1 MDPAIARTPSS
12 APVAFQDGLGQRRL
26 SVSVTN
32 EPLELLAL
40 REELTAVSSFE
51 FALRDRVSRL
61 SSFQSEHY
69 ARVRG
74 VERIGKTGTT
84 TLAVVSDHVQG
95 VRLSEILTFAES
107 RLLPVETNAALCL
120 IRQLIHALALLHQ
133 KMPDVCHGAVG
144 PERIVVTPQARLVLV
159 EHVLGAALDQLHY
172 THEQY
177 WKTLRIPLPRTGSGP
192 QFDRRSD
199 ITQAGFTALALII
212 GRPIAEDDYPARIG
226 EMANGT
232 WTLSATGGIEPLP
245 AALRDW
251 LMRAMQLD
259 PRNPF
264 PSALE
269 AWAELDRVLHYS
281 DPIAEVAALKGFLTR
296 FHARLTEDSGKPS
309 TPSAVPQAVTR
320 QTPLPAVPAASVSA
334 PASAAGA
341 APKLGPQ
348 AVAPPRSV
356 EAFAPPRPVD
366 AVVPPRPVATV
377 AQAPSVP
384 PPTPDPVP
392 SMHPQA
398 ATRPEA
404 PSAPAVTP
412 PAKQSQ
418 TREDRR
424 SEEDESVMDK
434 SKSFLRGRWVA
445 AALVLVALTSG
456 GTLAVG
462 RIMSPAAS
470 PETLGTLSVQT
481 NPEGATVVID
491 GQQRGM
497 TPLNLQLKPGRH
509 VVELVTDGDVRTIPI
524 TITAGGQVSQFIEIP
539 RAASA
544 LGELQIRT
552 EPPGAQVTVDGRVL
566 GKSPLTAEGLT
577 PGQHTVVVENELGPV
592 TQRVTIEAGTTASL
606 VVPMTAPRNAPVSG
620 WISVSAPVDVQLYE
634 NQRLLGSSQTDRIM
648 VPVGRHEIEVV
659 NETLGYR
666 ASKIVNVSPG
676 QTANLRLDLPKAPMA
691 LNAIPWAEAW
701 VDGERVGETPIGSVQ
716 VSIGPHEVVFR
727 HPELGERRVITT
739 VTLAGPAKVS
749 VDMRKK

>member
-1 MDPAIARTPSS
+1 MDPAIARTSS
-12 APVAFQDGLGQRRL
+12 STPVAFQDGLGQRRL
-26 SVSVTN
+26 SVSATN
-32 EPLELLAL
+32 ESLELLAL

-69 ARVRG
+69 GRVRG

-84 TLAVVSDHVQG
+84 LAIVSEHVQG
-95 VRLSEILTFAES
+95 VRLSEILSFAES
-107 RLLPVETNAALCL
+107 RLLPIETNAALCL

-133 KMPDVCHGAVG
+133 KMPDVSHGAVG

-199 ITQAGFTALALII
+199 ITQAGITALALII
-212 GRPIAEDDYPARIG
+212 GRPVTEDDFPTRIAE
-226 EMANGT
+226 MAGGT
-232 WTLSATGGIEPLP
+232 WALSATGAIEPLP

-251 LMRAMQLD
+251 LMRAIQLD

-281 DPIAEVAALKGFLTR
+281 DPIGEGAALKSFLTR
-296 FHARLTEDSGKPS
+296 YQARVAADGDRIASPAA
-309 TPSAVPQAVTR
+309 TPAASAVP
-320 QTPLPAVPAASVSA
+320 TPAPAAVPAAPRPTAVASA
-334 PASAAGA
+334 PAVVPTPA
-341 APKLGPQ
+341 APAPVAPKPGPQAVVLLRPAGSVAHVPSIPLSGPQ
-348 AVAPPRSV
+348 AVA
-356 EAFAPPRPVD
+356 
-366 AVVPPRPVATV
+366 
-377 AQAPSVP
+377 
-384 PPTPDPVP
+384 

-398 ATRPEA
+398 STRPESPVA
-404 PSAPAVTP
+404 AAVTP
-412 PAKQSQ
+412 PAKDDQA
-418 TREDRR
+418 REDSR
-424 SEEDESVMDK
+424 SEEAESVMEK
-434 SKSFLRGRWVA
+434 STSFIRGRWIA
-445 AALVLVALTSG
+445 AAIVLVALTSG

-462 RIMSPAAS
+462 RIMSPAVATES
-470 PETLGTLSVQT
+470 LGTLSVQT
-481 NPEGATVVID
+481 NPAGAAVVID

-509 VVELVTDGDVRTIPI
+509 VVELVTDGDVRSIPVM
-524 TITAGGQVSQFIEIP
+524 ITAGGQVSQFIEIP

-552 EPPGAQVTVDGRVL
+552 EPAGATVTVDGRVL

-577 PGQHTVVVENELGPV
+577 PGPHNVTVENDLGPV
-592 TQRVTIEAGTTASL
+592 TQRVTIEAGATASL
-606 VVPMTAPRNAPVSG
+606 VVPMTTPKNAPVSG
-620 WISVSAPVDVQLYE
+620 WIAVNVPVEVQLFE

-648 VPVGRHEIEVV
+648 VSVGRHALEVV
-659 NETLGYR
+659 NEAIGYR
-666 ASKIVNVSPG
+666 AMKTVNVAPG
-676 QTANLRLDLPKAPMA
+676 QTANIKLDLPKAPMA
-691 LNAIPWAEAW
+691 LNAVPWAEVW
-701 VDGERVGETPIGSVQ
+701 VDGDRVGETPIGSVQ

-727 HPELGERRVITT
+727 HPELGERRVVTT

>member
-26 SVSVTN
+26 SISVTN

-69 ARVRG
+69 GRVRG
-74 VERIGKTGTT
+74 VERIGKTGTM
-84 TLAVVSDHVQG
+84 LAVVSEHVEG

-107 RLLPVETNAALCL
+107 RMLPIETNAALCL

-159 EHVLGAALDQLHY
+159 EHVLGAAIDQLHY

-177 WKTLRIPLPRTGSGP
+177 WKVLRIPLPRTGSGP

-199 ITQAGFTALALII
+199 ITQAGVTALALIL
-212 GRPIAEDDYPARIG
+212 GRPIAEDDYPTRIG

-232 WTLSATGGIEPLP
+232 WALSATGGIEPLP

-251 LMRAMQLD
+251 LMRAIQLD

-281 DPIAEVAALKGFLTR
+281 DPIAEVAALKGFLAR
-296 FHARLTEDSGKPS
+296 FRARLAADSGKPS
-309 TPSAVPQAVTR
+309 SPATAPAPAALGPTAVST
-320 QTPLPAVPAASVSA
+320 VPAAPVLA
-334 PASAAGA
+334 PAPAAAA

-348 AVAPPRSV
+348 AV
-356 EAFAPPRPVD
+356 
-366 AVVPPRPVATV
+366 VVPPRPVAAV
-377 AQAPSVP
+377 AQAPGVP
-384 PPTPDPVP
+384 SPTPDPVP

-398 ATRPEA
+398 ATRPDS
-404 PSAPAVTP
+404 PIAPAVTA
-412 PAKQSQ
+412 PAKDNQAG
-418 TREDRR
+418 EGRR
-424 SEEDESVMDK
+424 SEEAESVMEK
-434 SKSFLRGRWVA
+434 NTSFLRGRWVA
-445 AALVLVALTSG
+445 AAVVLVALTSG

-462 RIMSPAAS
+462 RLMSPAVA
-470 PETLGTLSVQT
+470 PESLGTLSVQT
-481 NPEGATVVID
+481 NPAGATIVVD
-491 GQQRGM
+491 GQQRGIS
-497 TPLNLQLKPGRH
+497 PLSVQLKPGRH
-509 VVELVTDGDVRTIPI
+509 VVELVTDGDVRTIPV

-552 EPPGAQVTVDGRVL
+552 EPAGAQVTVDGRVL
-566 GKSPLTAEGLT
+566 GRSPLTAEGLT

-648 VPVGRHEIEVV
+648 VSVGRHEIEAV
-659 NETLGYR
+659 NEALGYR
-666 ASKIVNVSPG
+666 ASKTVNVAPG
-676 QTANLRLDLPKAPMA
+676 QTANIRLDLPKAPMA

>member
-12 APVAFQDGLGQRRL
+12 TPVAFQDGLGQRRV
-26 SVSVTN
+26 SVSVSN
-32 EPLELLAL
+32 EPLDLLAL
-40 REELTAVSSFE
+40 RQELTAVSSFE

-69 ARVRG
+69 GRVKG
-74 VERIGKTGTT
+74 VERVGKGS
-84 TLAVVSDHVQG
+84 TLAIVSEHVQG
-95 VRLSEILTFAES
+95 VRLSEILSFAES
-107 RLLPVETNAALCL
+107 RLLPIETDAALCL

-199 ITQAGFTALALII
+199 ITQAGVTALALII
-212 GRPIAEDDYPARIG
+212 GRPIAEEDYPARIA
-226 EMANGT
+226 EMAAGT
-232 WTLSATGGIEPLP
+232 WALSATGAIEPLP
-245 AALRDW
+245 SALRDW
-251 LMRAMQLD
+251 LMRAIQLD

-281 DPIAEVAALKGFLTR
+281 DPIGEVAALKSFLTR
-296 FHARLTEDSGKPS
+296 YHARVAADGGKTASPA
-309 TPSAVPQAVTR
+309 PAPVATR
-320 QTPLPAVPAASVSA
+320 PAPAPTATTA
-334 PASAAGA
+334 PASTPATPAAA
-341 APKLGPQ
+341 AHRPGPQ
-348 AVAPPRSV
+348 AVVA
-356 EAFAPPRPVD
+356 PRP
-366 AVVPPRPVATV
+366 ASGAH
-377 AQAPSVP
+377 APSIPLSGPQSVA
-384 PPTPDPVP
+384 
-392 SMHPQA
+392 SKHPQA
-398 ATRPEA
+398 PIASAATPKAKDDQAPED
-404 PSAPAVTP
+404 SR
-412 PAKQSQ
+412 SQ
-418 TREDRR
+418 EA
-424 SEEDESVMDK
+424 ESVMEK
-434 SKSFLRGRWVA
+434 STSFIRGRWIA
-445 AALVLVALTSG
+445 AAIVLVALTSG
-456 GTLAVG
+456 ATLAVG
-462 RIMSPAAS
+462 RIMSPAAA
-470 PETLGTLSVQT
+470 PESLGTLSVQT
-481 NPEGATVVID
+481 NPAGATVVID

-497 TPLNLQLKPGRH
+497 TPINLQLKPGRH
-509 VVELVTDGDVRTIPI
+509 VVELVTDGDVRSIPV

-552 EPPGAQVTVDGRVL
+552 EPAGATVTVDGRVL

-577 PGQHTVVVENELGPV
+577 PGPHSVTVENDLGPV

-606 VVPMTAPRNAPVSG
+606 VVPMTTPKNAPVSG
-620 WISVSAPVDVQLYE
+620 WIAVNAPVDVQLFE

-648 VPVGRHEIEVV
+648 VPVGRHDIEVV
-659 NETLGYR
+659 NEALGYR
-666 ASKIVNVSPG
+666 ASKTVNVNPG
-676 QTANLRLDLPKAPMA
+676 QTANIKIDLPKAPMA
-691 LNAIPWAEAW
+691 LNAVPWAEAF

-727 HPELGERRVITT
+727 HPELGERRVVTT
-739 VTLAGPAKVS
+739 VTLAAPAKVS

>member
-1 MDPAIARTPSS
+1 MDPAIVRTSS
-12 APVAFQDGLGQRRL
+12 STPVAFQDGLGQRRL
-26 SVSVTN
+26 SVSVSN

-74 VERIGKTGTT
+74 VERIGKTGA
-84 TLAVVSDHVQG
+84 TLAIVSEHTAG
-95 VRLSEILTFAES
+95 VRLSEVLAFAES
-107 RLLPVETNAALCL
+107 RLLPIETDAALCL

-159 EHVLGAALDQLHY
+159 EHVLGAALDQLKY

-177 WKTLRIPLPRTGSGP
+177 WKSLRVPLPRTGSGP

-199 ITQAGFTALALII
+199 ITQAGVTALALII
-212 GRPIAEDDYPARIG
+212 GRPIADDDYPARIG
-226 EMANGT
+226 EMAGGT
-232 WTLSATGGIEPLP
+232 WAVSATGSIEPLP

-251 LMRAMQLD
+251 LLRAIQLD

-281 DPIAEVAALKGFLTR
+281 DPIAEVAALKSFLTR
-296 FHARLTEDSGKPS
+296 YHARIAADGPKTE
-309 TPSAVPQAVTR
+309 R
-320 QTPLPAVPAASVSA
+320 PAAPAASRPAPVPSA
-334 PASAAGA
+334 TLTSVTSGSAQK
-341 APKLGPQ
+341 PGPQ
-348 AVAPPRSV
+348 AVVHSKPA
-356 EAFAPPRPVD
+356 A
-366 AVVPPRPVATV
+366 AT
-377 AQAPSVP
+377 QASGHSSSGSHPIA
-384 PPTPDPVP
+384 
-392 SMHPQA
+392 SMHPQPS
-398 ATRPEA
+398 TRPDS
-404 PSAPAVTP
+404 PVAPAVNP
-412 PAKQSQ
+412 LAKDDQAP
-418 TREDRR
+418 EDSR
-424 SEEDESVMDK
+424 SEEAESVMEK
-434 SKSFLRGRWVA
+434 STSFLRGRWIA
-445 AALVLVALTSG
+445 AALVLIALTSG

-462 RIMSPAAS
+462 RIMSPAAA
-470 PETLGTLSVQT
+470 PESLGTLDVQS
-481 NPEGATVVID
+481 NPAGATVVVD

-497 TPLNLQLKPGRH
+497 TPISLQLKPGRH
-509 VVELVTDGDVRTIPI
+509 VVELVTDGDVRTIPVM
-524 TITAGGQVSQFIEIP
+524 ITAGGQVSQFIEIP

-566 GKSPLTAEGLT
+566 GRSPLTAEGLT

-606 VVPMTAPRNAPVSG
+606 VVPMTTPKNAALSG
-620 WISVSAPVDVQLYE
+620 WIAVSAPVDVQLFE

-648 VPVGRHEIEVV
+648 VAVGRHDLEIV
-659 NETLGYR
+659 NEALGYR
-666 ASKIVNVSPG
+666 ANKTVNVNPG
-676 QTANLRLDLPKAPMA
+676 QTANIRIDLPKAPMA

-727 HPELGERRVITT
+727 HPELGERRVVTT

>member
-1 MDPAIARTPSS
+1 MDPAIAHTSS
-12 APVAFQDGLGQRRL
+12 STPVAFQDGLGQRRL
-26 SVSVTN
+26 SVSATN
-32 EPLELLAL
+32 ESIELLAL

-69 ARVRG
+69 GRVRG
-74 VERIGKTGTT
+74 VERIGKIGTT
-84 TLAVVSDHVQG
+84 FAIVSDHVPG
-95 VRLSEILTFAES
+95 VRLSEILAFAES
-107 RLLPVETNAALCL
+107 RLLPIETNAALCL

-159 EHVLGAALDQLHY
+159 EQVLGAALDQLHY

-199 ITQAGFTALALII
+199 ITQAGVTALALII
-212 GRPIAEDDYPARIG
+212 GRPIAEDDYPTRIA
-226 EMANGT
+226 EMVGGT
-232 WTLSATGGIEPLP
+232 WALSAAGAIEPLP

-251 LMRAMQLD
+251 LMRAIQLD

-281 DPIAEVAALKGFLTR
+281 DPIGEVAALKSFLTR
-296 FHARLTEDSGKPS
+296 YHARVAADSTKASGPG
-309 TPSAVPQAVTR
+309 P
-320 QTPLPAVPAASVSA
+320 VPAAAPAPPARPTPVPSATAAPAPAASA
-334 PASAAGA
+334 PA
-341 APKLGPQ
+341 APRPGLQ
-348 AVAPPRSV
+348 AVAPPRP
-356 EAFAPPRPVD
+356 A
-366 AVVPPRPVATV
+366 ATV
-377 AQAPSVP
+377 AHVPSIPLSGPQAVA
-384 PPTPDPVP
+384 

-398 ATRPEA
+398 STRPE
-404 PSAPAVTP
+404 PPVAPAVTP
-412 PAKQSQ
+412 LTKDQA
-418 TREDRR
+418 REDRR
-424 SEEDESVMDK
+424 SEEAESVMEK
-434 SKSFLRGRWVA
+434 STSFIRGRWIVA
-445 AALVLVALTSG
+445 AIVLVALTSG

-462 RIMSPAAS
+462 RIMSPAVA
-470 PETLGTLSVQT
+470 PENLGTLSVQT
-481 NPEGATVVID
+481 NPAGATVVVD

-497 TPLNLQLKPGRH
+497 TPLDLQLKPGRH
-509 VVELVTDGDVRTIPI
+509 VVELVTDGDVRTIPVMI
-524 TITAGGQVSQFIEIP
+524 TPGGQVSQFIEIP

-552 EPPGAQVTVDGRVL
+552 EPAGATVTVDGRVL

-577 PGQHTVVVENELGPV
+577 PGPHTVTVENDLGPV

-606 VVPMTAPRNAPVSG
+606 VVPMTAPRNAPLSG
-620 WISVSAPVDVQLYE
+620 WIAVNAPVDVQLFE
-634 NQRLLGSSQTDRIM
+634 NRRLLGSSQTDRIM
-648 VPVGRHEIEVV
+648 VPVGRHELEVV
-659 NETLGYR
+659 NEALGYR
-666 ASKIVNVSPG
+666 AVKTVNVAPG
-676 QTANLRLDLPKAPMA
+676 QTANIRLDLPKAPMA
-691 LNAIPWAEAW
+691 LNAVPWAEVW

-727 HPELGERRVITT
+727 HPELGERRVVTT

>member
-12 APVAFQDGLGQRRL
+12 TPVAFQDGLGQRRL

-69 ARVRG
+69 GRVRG

-84 TLAVVSDHVQG
+84 LAIVSEHVQG
-95 VRLSEILTFAES
+95 VRLSEILSFAES
-107 RLLPVETNAALCL
+107 RLLPIETNAALCL

-144 PERIVVTPQARLVLV
+144 PERIIVTPQARLVLV

-177 WKTLRIPLPRTGSGP
+177 WKALRIPLPRTGSGP

-199 ITQAGFTALALII
+199 ITQAGVTALALII
-212 GRPIAEDDYPARIG
+212 GRPVAEDDYPTRIG
-226 EMANGT
+226 EMAGGT
-232 WTLSATGGIEPLP
+232 WALSATGGIEPLP

-251 LMRAMQLD
+251 LMRAIQLD

-281 DPIAEVAALKGFLTR
+281 DPIGEVAALKGFMTR
-296 FHARLTEDSGKPS
+296 YHARVAADSARTASPAPTAPRPTAVHGS
-309 TPSAVPQAVTR
+309 SSASPTVAGPTAT
-320 QTPLPAVPAASVSA
+320 AAHKS
-334 PASAAGA
+334 
-341 APKLGPQ
+341 GPQ
-348 AVAPPRSV
+348 
-356 EAFAPPRPVD
+356 
-366 AVVPPRPVATV
+366 AVVPPRPAAA
-377 AQAPSVP
+377 AQIPSVP
-384 PPTPDPVP
+384 LSGPHPVA

-398 ATRPEA
+398 STRPDS
-404 PSAPAVTP
+404 PVAPAVTP
-412 PAKQSQ
+412 PAKDDQAP
-418 TREDRR
+418 EDSR
-424 SEEDESVMDK
+424 SEEAESVMEK
-434 SKSFLRGRWVA
+434 GSFLRGRWIA
-445 AALVLVALTSG
+445 AAIVLVALTSG

-462 RIMSPAAS
+462 RIMSPAAE
-470 PETLGTLSVQT
+470 PESLGTLSVQT
-481 NPEGATVVID
+481 NPAGAAVVID

-497 TPLNLQLKPGRH
+497 SPLSLQLKPGRH
-509 VVELVTDGDVRTIPI
+509 VVELVTDGDVRTIPV

-552 EPPGAQVTVDGRVL
+552 EPAGAQVTVDGRVL
-566 GKSPLTAEGLT
+566 GRSPLTAEGLT
-577 PGQHTVVVENELGPV
+577 PGQHTVTVENELGPV

-606 VVPMTAPRNAPVSG
+606 VVPMTTPRNAPVSG

-648 VPVGRHEIEVV
+648 VPVGRHDLEVV
-659 NETLGYR
+659 NEALGYR
-666 ASKIVNVSPG
+666 AAKTVNVSPG
-676 QTANLRLDLPKAPMA
+676 QTANIRLDLPKAPMA
-691 LNAIPWAEAW
+691 LNAVPWAEAW

>member
-1 MDPAIARTPSS
+1 MNPATARTSS
-12 APVAFQDGLGQRRL
+12 STPVAFQDGLGQRRL

-69 ARVRG
+69 GRVRG
-74 VERIGKTGTT
+74 VERVGKTGTT
-84 TLAVVSDHVQG
+84 LALVSDHVQG
-95 VRLSEILTFAES
+95 VRLSDVLAFAES
-107 RLLPVETNAALCL
+107 RLLPIETNAALCL

-144 PERIVVTPQARLVLV
+144 PERIIVTPQARLVLV

-199 ITQAGFTALALII
+199 ITQAGVTALALII
-212 GRPIAEDDYPARIG
+212 GRPIAEDDYPARIA
-226 EMANGT
+226 EMAGGT
-232 WTLSATGGIEPLP
+232 WALSATGGIEPLP
-245 AALRDW
+245 ATLRDW
-251 LMRAMQLD
+251 LLRAIQLD

-281 DPIAEVAALKGFLTR
+281 DPIGEVAALKSFLTR
-296 FHARLTEDSGKPS
+296 YHARVASENVKTAELPPGPPAPAMRPTVLHPA
-309 TPSAVPQAVTR
+309 TTA
-320 QTPLPAVPAASVSA
+320 PAVMPPAPAAA
-334 PASAAGA
+334 LHKP
-341 APKLGPQ
+341 GPQ
-348 AVAPPRSV
+348 
-356 EAFAPPRPVD
+356 
-366 AVVPPRPVATV
+366 AVVPPRPA
-377 AQAPSVP
+377 AVP
-384 PPTPDPVP
+384 QVP
-392 SMHPQA
+392 SIPLSGSHAVASPHPQA
-398 ATRPEA
+398 STRPDS
-404 PSAPAVTP
+404 PVAPAVVP
-412 PAKQSQ
+412 PAKDDQAPADS
-418 TREDRR
+418 R
-424 SEEDESVMDK
+424 SEEAESVMEQNT
-434 SKSFLRGRWVA
+434 SFIRGRWIA
-445 AALVLVALTSG
+445 AAIVLVALTSG

-462 RIMSPAAS
+462 RIMSPAAA
-470 PETLGTLSVQT
+470 PEDFGSLSVQT
-481 NPEGATVVID
+481 NPAGATVVID

-497 TPLNLQLKPGRH
+497 TPLSLQLKPGRH
-509 VVELVTDGDVRTIPI
+509 VLELVTDGDVRTIPL

-552 EPPGAQVTVDGRVL
+552 EPAGATVTVDGRVL

-577 PGQHTVVVENELGPV
+577 PGPHTVTVENELGPV

-606 VVPMTAPRNAPVSG
+606 VVPMTAPKNAPVSG
-620 WISVSAPVDVQLYE
+620 WIAVNVPVDVQIYE

-648 VPVGRHEIEVV
+648 VPVGRHDLEIV
-659 NETLGYR
+659 NDALGYR
-666 ASKIVNVSPG
+666 TTKTVNVSPG
-676 QTANLRLDLPKAPMA
+676 QTANIRLDLPRAPMA
-691 LNAIPWAEAW
+691 LNAVPWAEVW
-701 VDGERVGETPIGSVQ
+701 VDGQRVGETPIGSVQ

-727 HPELGERRVITT
+727 HPELGERRVVTT

>member
-12 APVAFQDGLGQRRL
+12 TSVAFQDGLGQRRL

-69 ARVRG
+69 GRVRG
-74 VERIGKTGTT
+74 VERVGKTGTT
-84 TLAVVSDHVQG
+84 LAIVSEHVQG
-95 VRLSEILTFAES
+95 VRLSEVLSFAES
-107 RLLPVETNAALCL
+107 RLLPIETNAALCL
-120 IRQLIHALALLHQ
+120 VRQLIHALALLHQ

-177 WKTLRIPLPRTGSGP
+177 WKALRIPLPRTGSGP

-199 ITQAGFTALALII
+199 ITQAGITALALII
-212 GRPIAEDDYPARIG
+212 GRPIAEDDYPSRIS
-226 EMANGT
+226 EMAAGT
-232 WTLSATGGIEPLP
+232 WALSATGSMEPLP
-245 AALRDW
+245 TALRDW
-251 LMRAMQLD
+251 LMRAIQLD
-259 PRNPF
+259 ARNPF

-296 FHARLTEDSGKPS
+296 YHASVAAEGGKPAGPA
-309 TPSAVPQAVTR
+309 PSAAPAPRPTPVP
-320 QTPLPAVPAASVSA
+320 SVSLQNVAGA
-334 PASAAGA
+334 PSAPTAPGATATAGA
-341 APKLGPQ
+341 APKSGPHPVAPHAAGPQ
-348 AVAPPRSV
+348 AVAH
-356 EAFAPPRPVD
+356 
-366 AVVPPRPVATV
+366 PRPVAAV
-377 AQAPSVP
+377 PPAPSVSSSGP
-384 PPTPDPVP
+384 NPVV
-392 SMHPQA
+392 SLHPQA
-398 ATRPEA
+398 STRPESPVA
-404 PSAPAVTP
+404 SAVSP
-412 PAKQSQ
+412 PGKDDQAL
-418 TREDRR
+418 EDSRP
-424 SEEDESVMDK
+424 EEAESVMDK
-434 SKSFLRGRWVA
+434 NKSFLRGRWIA
-445 AALVLVALTSG
+445 AAIVLVALTSG

-462 RIMSPAAS
+462 RIMSPAAAPES
-470 PETLGTLSVQT
+470 PGTLSVQT
-481 NPEGATVVID
+481 NPAGATVVID

-497 TPLNLQLKPGRH
+497 TPLNLELKPGRH
-509 VVELVTDGDVRTIPI
+509 VVELVTDGDVRTIPV
-524 TITAGGQVSQFIEIP
+524 TITSGGQVSQFIEIP

-552 EPPGAQVTVDGRVL
+552 EPAGATVTVDGRLL

-592 TQRVTIEAGTTASL
+592 TQRVTIEGGTTASL
-606 VVPMTAPRNAPVSG
+606 VVPMTTPRNAPVSG
-620 WISVSAPVDVQLYE
+620 WISVNAPIDVQLYE

-648 VPVGRHEIEVV
+648 VSVGRHDLELV
-659 NETLGYR
+659 NEALGYR
-666 ASKIVNVSPG
+666 ASKTVNVVPG
-676 QTANLRLDLPKAPMA
+676 QTSSIKLDLPKAPMA
-691 LNAIPWAEAW
+691 LNALPWAEAW

-727 HPELGERRVITT
+727 HPELGERRVVTT

>member
-1 MDPAIARTPSS
+1 MDPAIARTSS
-12 APVAFQDGLGQRRL
+12 STPVAFQDGLGQRRL
-26 SVSVTN
+26 SVSATN
-32 EPLELLAL
+32 ESLELLAL

-69 ARVRG
+69 GRVRG

-84 TLAVVSDHVQG
+84 LAIVSEHVQG
-95 VRLSEILTFAES
+95 VRLSEILSFAES
-107 RLLPVETNAALCL
+107 RLLPIETNAALCL

-133 KMPDVCHGAVG
+133 KMPDVSHGAVG

-199 ITQAGFTALALII
+199 ITQAGITALALII
-212 GRPIAEDDYPARIG
+212 GRPVTEDDFPTRIAE
-226 EMANGT
+226 MAGGT
-232 WTLSATGGIEPLP
+232 WALSATGAIEPLP

-251 LMRAMQLD
+251 LMRAIQLD

-281 DPIAEVAALKGFLTR
+281 DPIGEVAALKSFLTR
-296 FHARLTEDSGKPS
+296 YQARVAADGARIASPAP
-309 TPSAVPQAVTR
+309 TPAASAVP
-320 QTPLPAVPAASVSA
+320 TPAPAAVPAAPRPTAVASA
-334 PASAAGA
+334 PAVVPTPA
-341 APKLGPQ
+341 APAPVAPKPGPQAVVSLRPAGPVAHVPSIPLSGPQ
-348 AVAPPRSV
+348 AVA
-356 EAFAPPRPVD
+356 
-366 AVVPPRPVATV
+366 
-377 AQAPSVP
+377 
-384 PPTPDPVP
+384 

-398 ATRPEA
+398 STRPESPVA
-404 PSAPAVTP
+404 AAVTP
-412 PAKQSQ
+412 PAKDDQA
-418 TREDRR
+418 REDSR
-424 SEEDESVMDK
+424 SEEAESVMEK
-434 SKSFLRGRWVA
+434 STSFIRGRWIA
-445 AALVLVALTSG
+445 AAIVLVALTSG

-462 RIMSPAAS
+462 RIMSPAVATES
-470 PETLGTLSVQT
+470 LGTLSVQT
-481 NPEGATVVID
+481 NPAGAAVVID

-509 VVELVTDGDVRTIPI
+509 VVELVTDGDVRSIPVM
-524 TITAGGQVSQFIEIP
+524 ITAGGQVSQFIEIP

-552 EPPGAQVTVDGRVL
+552 EPAGATVTVDGRVL

-577 PGQHTVVVENELGPV
+577 PGPHNVTVENDLGPV
-592 TQRVTIEAGTTASL
+592 TQRVTIEAGATASL
-606 VVPMTAPRNAPVSG
+606 VVPMTTPKNAPVSG
-620 WISVSAPVDVQLYE
+620 WIAVNVPVEVQLFE

-648 VPVGRHEIEVV
+648 VSVGRHELEVV
-659 NETLGYR
+659 NEAIGYR
-666 ASKIVNVSPG
+666 AMKTVNVAPG
-676 QTANLRLDLPKAPMA
+676 QTANIKLDLPKAPMA
-691 LNAIPWAEAW
+691 LNAVPWAEVW
-701 VDGERVGETPIGSVQ
+701 VDGDRVGETPIGSVQ

-727 HPELGERRVITT
+727 HPELGERRVVTT

>member
-1 MDPAIARTPSS
+1 
-12 APVAFQDGLGQRRL
+12 
-26 SVSVTN
+26 VTN

-40 REELTAVSSFE
+40 REELTSVSSFE

-69 ARVRG
+69 GRVRG
-74 VERIGKTGTT
+74 VERVGKTGTT
-84 TLAVVSDHVQG
+84 LAIVSDHVQG
-95 VRLSEILTFAES
+95 VRLSDVLAFAES
-107 RLLPVETNAALCL
+107 RLLPIETNAALCL

-144 PERIVVTPQARLVLV
+144 PERIIVTPQARLVLV

-177 WKTLRIPLPRTGSGP
+177 WKTLRIALPRTGSGP

-199 ITQAGFTALALII
+199 ITQAGVTALALII
-212 GRPIAEDDYPARIG
+212 GRPIAEDDYPARIA
-226 EMANGT
+226 EMTSGT
-232 WTLSATGGIEPLP
+232 WALSATGGIEPLP
-245 AALRDW
+245 ATLRDW
-251 LMRAMQLD
+251 LMRAIQLD

-281 DPIAEVAALKGFLTR
+281 DPIGEVAALKSFLTR
-296 FHARLTEDSGKPS
+296 YHARVAGESVKPADPAPAPAPAMRP
-309 TPSAVPQAVTR
+309 TVVHSAT
-320 QTPLPAVPAASVSA
+320 SA
-334 PASAAGA
+334 PAAPPSAPAA
-341 APKLGPQ
+341 APQKPGPQ
-348 AVAPPRSV
+348 
-356 EAFAPPRPVD
+356 
-366 AVVPPRPVATV
+366 AVVPPRPAPVAHV
-377 AQAPSVP
+377 PSVP
-384 PPTPDPVP
+384 LSGSHAVA

-398 ATRPEA
+398 STRPDS
-404 PSAPAVTP
+404 PVAPAVAP
-412 PAKQSQ
+412 PAKDDQAPDDS
-418 TREDRR
+418 R
-424 SEEDESVMDK
+424 SEEAESVMDK
-434 SKSFLRGRWVA
+434 NTSFLRGRWIA
-445 AALVLVALTSG
+445 AAIVLVALTSG

-462 RIMSPAAS
+462 RIMSPAAE
-470 PETLGTLSVQT
+470 PESLGSLSVQT
-481 NPEGATVVID
+481 NPAGAAVVID

-497 TPLNLQLKPGRH
+497 TPLSVQLKPGRH
-509 VVELVTDGDVRTIPI
+509 VVELVTDGDVRTIPV
-524 TITAGGQVSQFIEIP
+524 TITAGGEVSQFIEIP

-552 EPPGAQVTVDGRVL
+552 EPAGATVTVDGRVL

-577 PGQHTVVVENELGPV
+577 PGPHTVTVENELGPV

-606 VVPMTAPRNAPVSG
+606 VVPMTAPKNAPVSG
-620 WISVSAPVDVQLYE
+620 WIAVNAPVDVQLYE

-648 VPVGRHEIEVV
+648 VPVGRHDLEIV
-659 NETLGYR
+659 NEALGYR
-666 ASKIVNVSPG
+666 TTKTVNVSPG
-676 QTANLRLDLPKAPMA
+676 QTASIRLDLPKAPMA
-691 LNAIPWAEAW
+691 LNAVPWAEVW

-727 HPELGERRVITT
+727 HPELGERRVVTT

>member
-1 MDPAIARTPSS
+1 
-12 APVAFQDGLGQRRL
+12 
-26 SVSVTN
+26 VTN

-69 ARVRG
+69 GRVRG
-74 VERIGKTGTT
+74 VERIGKSGTT
-84 TLAVVSDHVQG
+84 RLAVVSDHVQG
-95 VRLSEILTFAES
+95 VRLSEILAFAES
-107 RLLPVETNAALCL
+107 RLLPIETNAALCL

-144 PERIVVTPQARLVLV
+144 PERIIVTSQARLVLV

-199 ITQAGFTALALII
+199 ITQAGVTALALLI

-226 EMANGT
+226 EMASGT
-232 WTLSATGGIEPLP
+232 WALSATGGMEALP

-251 LMRAMQLD
+251 LMRAIQLD

-281 DPIAEVAALKGFLTR
+281 DPIAEVAALKSFLTR
-296 FHARLTEDSGKPS
+296 YHARVAADAAKTASPS
-309 TPSAVPQAVTR
+309 
-320 QTPLPAVPAASVSA
+320 PAPVPAAPRAAAVSSA
-334 PASAAGA
+334 PAAAA
-341 APKLGPQ
+341 NAHAPAPKPGPQ
-348 AVAPPRSV
+348 AVV
-356 EAFAPPRPVD
+356 HPRPAAAAPGVSSSG
-366 AVVPPRPVATV
+366 PHPVA
-377 AQAPSVP
+377 
-384 PPTPDPVP
+384 

-398 ATRPEA
+398 STRPDS
-404 PSAPAVTP
+404 PFAPAVSP
-412 PAKQSQ
+412 QAKDDQAP
-418 TREDRR
+418 EDSR
-424 SEEDESVMDK
+424 SEEAESVMEK
-434 SKSFLRGRWVA
+434 STPFIRGRWIA
-445 AALVLVALTSG
+445 AAIVLVALTSG

-462 RIMSPAAS
+462 RIMSPAAA
-470 PETLGTLSVQT
+470 PESLGTLSVQT
-481 NPEGATVVID
+481 NPAGATVVID
-491 GQQRGM
+491 GQQRGLS
-497 TPLNLQLKPGRH
+497 PLSLQLKPGRH
-509 VVELVTDGDVRTIPI
+509 VVELVTDGDVRSIPVMI
-524 TITAGGQVSQFIEIP
+524 TPGGQVSQFIEIP

-552 EPPGAQVTVDGRVL
+552 EPAGATVTVDGRVL

-577 PGQHTVVVENELGPV
+577 PGPHTVTVENELGPV

-606 VVPMTAPRNAPVSG
+606 VVPMTAPKNAPLSG
-620 WISVSAPVDVQLYE
+620 WIAVNAPIEVQLYE

-648 VPVGRHEIEVV
+648 VSVGRHDLEVV
-659 NETLGYR
+659 NEALGYR
-666 ASKIVNVSPG
+666 ASKTVNVSPG
-676 QTANLRLDLPKAPMA
+676 QTANIKLDLPKAPMA
-691 LNAIPWAEAW
+691 LNAAPWAEVW

>member
-12 APVAFQDGLGQRRL
+12 TPVAFHDGLGQRRL

-40 REELTAVSSFE
+40 REELTAVSAFE

-69 ARVRG
+69 SRVRG
-74 VERIGKTGTT
+74 VERVGKTGTP
-84 TLAVVSDHVQG
+84 TLAIVSDQVQG
-95 VRLSEILTFAES
+95 ARLSEVLSFAES
-107 RLLPVETNAALCL
+107 RLLPIETNAALCL

-144 PERIVVTPQARLVLV
+144 PERIIVTPQARLVLV

-172 THEQY
+172 SHEQY
-177 WKTLRIPLPRTGSGP
+177 WKALRIPLPRTGSGP

-199 ITQAGFTALALII
+199 ITQAGVTALALLI

-226 EMANGT
+226 EMASGT
-232 WTLSATGGIEPLP
+232 WALSATGSMEPLP

-251 LMRAMQLD
+251 LMRAIQLD

-281 DPIAEVAALKGFLTR
+281 DPIAEVAALKSFLTR
-296 FHARLTEDSGKPS
+296 YHAAADSGKTVSPS
-309 TPSAVPQAVTR
+309 
-320 QTPLPAVPAASVSA
+320 PAPAAPRPTAVLNAA
-334 PASAAGA
+334 PAPVA
-341 APKLGPQ
+341 APKAGPQ
-348 AVAPPRSV
+348 PVAQ
-356 EAFAPPRPVD
+356 
-366 AVVPPRPVATV
+366 PRPVAERVPSIPLSGPHPV
-377 AQAPSVP
+377 AS
-384 PPTPDPVP
+384 

-398 ATRPEA
+398 STRPDS
-404 PSAPAVTP
+404 PVAPAARP
-412 PAKQSQ
+412 QAKDDQAPADS
-418 TREDRR
+418 R
-424 SEEDESVMDK
+424 SEEAESVMEK
-434 SKSFLRGRWVA
+434 SKSLLRGRWIA
-445 AALVLVALTSG
+445 AAIVLVALTSG
-456 GTLAVG
+456 VTLAVG
-462 RIMSPAAS
+462 RYMSPAAA
-470 PETLGTLSVQT
+470 PESLGTLSVQT
-481 NPEGATVVID
+481 NPAGATVVID

-509 VVELVTDGDVRTIPI
+509 VVELVTDGDVRTIPVM
-524 TITAGGQVSQFIEIP
+524 ITAGGEVSQFIEIP

-544 LGELQIRT
+544 FGELQIRT
-552 EPPGAQVTVDGRVL
+552 EPAGATVTVDGRAL

-577 PGQHTVVVENELGPV
+577 PGQHTVTVENDLGPV

-606 VVPMTAPRNAPVSG
+606 VVPMSAPKNAPLSG
-620 WISVSAPVDVQLYE
+620 WIAINAPVDVQLYE

-648 VPVGRHEIEVV
+648 VPVGRHDLEVV
-659 NETLGYR
+659 NEALGYR
-666 ASKIVNVSPG
+666 ATKTVNVSPG
-676 QTANLRLDLPKAPMA
+676 QTANIKLDLPKAPMA
-691 LNAIPWAEAW
+691 LNALPWAEVW
-701 VDGERVGETPIGSVQ
+701 VDGDRVGETPIGSVQ
-716 VSIGPHEVVFR
+716 VTIGPHEVVFR

>member
-1 MDPAIARTPSS
+1 MDPAIARTS
-12 APVAFQDGLGQRRL
+12 ASTPVAFQDGLGQRRL
-26 SVSVTN
+26 SVSATN
-32 EPLELLAL
+32 ESLELLAL

-69 ARVRG
+69 GRVRG

-84 TLAVVSDHVQG
+84 LAIVSEHVPG
-95 VRLSEILTFAES
+95 VRLSEVLAFAES
-107 RLLPVETNAALCL
+107 RLLPIETNAALCL

-144 PERIVVTPQARLVLV
+144 PERIIVTPQARLVLV

-177 WKTLRIPLPRTGSGP
+177 WKTLRIPLARTGSGP

-199 ITQAGFTALALII
+199 ITQAGVTALALII
-212 GRPIAEDDYPARIG
+212 GRPIAEDDYPTRIA
-226 EMANGT
+226 EMASGT
-232 WTLSATGGIEPLP
+232 WALSATGAIEPLP

-251 LMRAMQLD
+251 LMRAIQLD
-259 PRNPF
+259 SRNPF

-281 DPIAEVAALKGFLTR
+281 DPIGEVAALKSFLTR
-296 FHARLTEDSGKPS
+296 YHARVVADGTKTAGPA
-309 TPSAVPQAVTR
+309 PAPPA
-320 QTPLPAVPAASVSA
+320 PAPAVRPTPVPNATAAPAPAASA
-334 PASAAGA
+334 PL
-341 APKLGPQ
+341 APKPGPQ
-348 AVAPPRSV
+348 AVAPPRPAAPVEQVPRISLSGPQSV
-356 EAFAPPRPVD
+356 A
-366 AVVPPRPVATV
+366 
-377 AQAPSVP
+377 
-384 PPTPDPVP
+384 

-398 ATRPEA
+398 SPRPDSPA
-404 PSAPAVTP
+404 ASAATP
-412 PAKQSQ
+412 PGKDDQA
-418 TREDRR
+418 REDSR
-424 SEEDESVMDK
+424 SEEAESVMEK
-434 SKSFLRGRWVA
+434 STSFIRGRWIA
-445 AALVLVALTSG
+445 AAIVLVALTSG

-462 RIMSPAAS
+462 RIMSPAVATES
-470 PETLGTLSVQT
+470 LGTLSVQT
-481 NPEGATVVID
+481 NPAGATVVID

-497 TPLNLQLKPGRH
+497 SPLNLQLKPGRH
-509 VVELVTDGDVRTIPI
+509 VVELVTDGDVRSIPVMI
-524 TITAGGQVSQFIEIP
+524 TPGGQVSQFIEIP

-552 EPPGAQVTVDGRVL
+552 EPAGATVTVDGRVL

-577 PGQHTVVVENELGPV
+577 PGPHSVTLENDLGPV

-606 VVPMTAPRNAPVSG
+606 VVPMSAPKNAPLSG
-620 WISVSAPVDVQLYE
+620 WIAVNAHIDVQLFE

-648 VPVGRHEIEVV
+648 VPVGRHELEVV
-659 NETLGYR
+659 NEALGYR
-666 ASKIVNVSPG
+666 AVKTVNVAPG
-676 QTANLRLDLPKAPMA
+676 QTANIKLDLPKAPMA
-691 LNAIPWAEAW
+691 LNAAPWAEVW
-701 VDGERVGETPIGSVQ
+701 VDGERVGETPIGSVP

-727 HPELGERRVITT
+727 HPELGERRVVTT

>member
-12 APVAFQDGLGQRRL
+12 APVAFEDGLGQRRL

-84 TLAVVSDHVQG
+84 LAVVSEHVQG
-95 VRLSEILTFAES
+95 VRLSEILAFAES

-120 IRQLIHALALLHQ
+120 IRQLVHALSVLHQ
-133 KMPDVCHGAVG
+133 KAPDLCHGAIA
-144 PERIVVTPQARLVLV
+144 PERLIVTPQARLVIV

-177 WKTLRIPLPRTGSGP
+177 WKGLRIALPRTGSGP
-192 QFDRRSD
+192 QFDRRAD
-199 ITQAGFTALALII
+199 VTQAGVTALALII

-226 EMANGT
+226 EMASGT
-232 WTLSATGGIEPLP
+232 WALSATGGIEPLP
-245 AALRDW
+245 AALREW
-251 LMRAMQLD
+251 LMRAIQLD

-281 DPIAEVAALKGFLTR
+281 DPIAEIAALKTFLTR
-296 FHARLTEDSGKPS
+296 YQARVAAETNRN
-309 TPSAVPQAVTR
+309 AVP
-320 QTPLPAVPAASVSA
+320 TPLPQVVRPVTPAASAPQAPSA
-334 PASAAGA
+334 PPAPSA
-341 APKLGPQ
+341 PQ
-348 AVAPPRSV
+348 AVAH
-356 EAFAPPRPVD
+356 
-366 AVVPPRPVATV
+366 PRPVAV
-377 AQAPSVP
+377 AN
-384 PPTPDPVP
+384 PT
-392 SMHPQA
+392 HPQA
-398 ATRPEA
+398 STRPES
-404 PSAPAVTP
+404 PVAPAVKP
-412 PAKQSQ
+412 PTKDDQAPVDDSQ
-418 TREDRR
+418 A
-424 SEEDESVMDK
+424 EEAESAMQK
-434 SKSFLRGRWVA
+434 KTTIIRGRWIA
-445 AALVLVALTSG
+445 AAVVLVALTSG

-462 RIMSPAAS
+462 RIMKPSVA
-470 PETLGTLSVQT
+470 PESLGTLSVQT
-481 NPEGATVVID
+481 NPAGATIVID

-497 TPLNLQLKPGRH
+497 SPLSLQLKPGRH
-509 VVELVTDGDVRTIPI
+509 VVELVTDGDVRSIPV
-524 TITAGGQVSQFIEIP
+524 TITPGGQVSQFIEIP
-539 RAASA
+539 RATSA

-552 EPPGAQVTVDGRVL
+552 EPAGAQVSIDGRAL
-566 GKSPLTAEGLT
+566 GKSPLTAEGLS
-577 PGQHTVVVENELGPV
+577 PGPHTVVLENELGQV

-606 VVPMTAPRNAPVSG
+606 VVPMTTPRNAPVSG
-620 WISVSAPVDVQLYE
+620 WIAVSAPVDVQLYE

-648 VPVGRHEIEVV
+648 VPVGRHDIEVV
-659 NETLGYR
+659 NEALGYR
-666 ASKIVNVSPG
+666 AAKTVNVSPG
-676 QTANLRLDLPKAPMA
+676 QTATIRLDLPKAPMA
-691 LNAIPWAEAW
+691 LNAVPWAEVW
-701 VDGERVGETPIGSVQ
+701 VDGDRAGETPIGSVQ

-727 HPELGERRVITT
+727 HPELGEKRVITT

>member
-12 APVAFQDGLGQRRL
+12 TPVAFQDGLGQRRL
-26 SVSVTN
+26 SVSVNN

-69 ARVRG
+69 GRVRG

-84 TLAVVSDHVQG
+84 LAIVSEHVQG
-95 VRLSEILTFAES
+95 VRLSEILAFAES
-107 RLLPVETNAALCL
+107 RLLPIETNAALCL

-133 KMPDVCHGAVG
+133 KMPDVCHGTVG
-144 PERIVVTPQARLVLV
+144 PERIIITPQARLVLV

-177 WKTLRIPLPRTGSGP
+177 WTTLRIPLPRTGSGP

-199 ITQAGFTALALII
+199 ITQAGVTALALII
-212 GRPIAEDDYPARIG
+212 GRPIAEDDYPARIA
-226 EMANGT
+226 EMAGGT
-232 WTLSATGGIEPLP
+232 WTLSAAGAIEPLP

-251 LMRAMQLD
+251 LMRAIQLD

-281 DPIAEVAALKGFLTR
+281 DPIAEVAALKSFLTR
-296 FHARLTEDSGKPS
+296 YHARVGADSAP
-309 TPSAVPQAVTR
+309 T
-320 QTPLPAVPAASVSA
+320 ASPA
-334 PASAAGA
+334 PASMPAPAAPRPTAVPSATAAPAPAPAAPAA
-341 APKLGPQ
+341 APKPGPQ
-348 AVAPPRSV
+348 
-356 EAFAPPRPVD
+356 
-366 AVVPPRPVATV
+366 AVVPPRPVASRA
-377 AQAPSVP
+377 AQVPSVP
-384 PPTPDPVP
+384 LTGPQAVA

-398 ATRPEA
+398 STRPDSPVA
-404 PSAPAVTP
+404 FAVTP
-412 PAKQSQ
+412 PAKDNQAP
-418 TREDRR
+418 EDRQ
-424 SEEDESVMDK
+424 SEEAERVMEK
-434 SKSFLRGRWVA
+434 NTPFIRGRWIA
-445 AALVLVALTSG
+445 AAILLVALTSG

-462 RIMSPAAS
+462 RIMSPAAP
-470 PETLGTLSVQT
+470 PESLGTLSVQT
-481 NPEGATVVID
+481 NPAGATVVVD

-497 TPLNLQLKPGRH
+497 TPLDLQLKPGRH
-509 VVELVTDGDVRTIPI
+509 VVELVTDGDVRSIPVMI
-524 TITAGGQVSQFIEIP
+524 TPGGQVSQFIEIP
-539 RAASA
+539 RSASA

-552 EPPGAQVTVDGRVL
+552 EPAGATVTVDGRVL

-577 PGQHTVVVENELGPV
+577 PGPHTVTVENELGPV

-606 VVPMTAPRNAPVSG
+606 VVPMTAPKNAPVSG
-620 WISVSAPVDVQLYE
+620 WIAVNAPVDVQLFE

-648 VPVGRHEIEVV
+648 VSVGRHELEIV
-659 NETLGYR
+659 NEALGYR
-666 ASKIVNVSPG
+666 AVKTVNVAPG
-676 QTANLRLDLPKAPMA
+676 QTANIKLDLPKAPMA
-691 LNAIPWAEAW
+691 LNAVPWAEVW
-701 VDGERVGETPIGSVQ
+701 VDGDRVGETPIGSVQ

-727 HPELGERRVITT
+727 HPELGERRVVTT

>member
-1 MDPAIARTPSS
+1 MDPAIARTSS
-12 APVAFQDGLGQRRL
+12 STPVAFQDGLGQRRL
-26 SVSVTN
+26 SVSATN
-32 EPLELLAL
+32 ESLELLAL

-69 ARVRG
+69 GRVRG
-74 VERIGKTGTT
+74 VERIGKSGT
-84 TLAVVSDHVQG
+84 TLAIVSEHVPG
-95 VRLSEILTFAES
+95 VRLSEVLAFAES
-107 RLLPVETNAALCL
+107 RLLPIETNAALCL

-144 PERIVVTPQARLVLV
+144 PERIIVTPQARLVLV

-177 WKTLRIPLPRTGSGP
+177 WKTLRIPLARTGSGP

-199 ITQAGFTALALII
+199 ITQAGVTALALII
-212 GRPIAEDDYPARIG
+212 GRPIAEDDYPTRIA
-226 EMANGT
+226 EMVSGT
-232 WTLSATGGIEPLP
+232 WALSATGAIEPLP

-251 LMRAMQLD
+251 LMRAIQLD
-259 PRNPF
+259 SRNPF

-281 DPIAEVAALKGFLTR
+281 DPIGEVAALKSFLTR
-296 FHARLTEDSGKPS
+296 YHARVAADSTKTAGPAPAPAPASAMRLTPV
-309 TPSAVPQAVTR
+309 PSA
-320 QTPLPAVPAASVSA
+320 TPAPTPAASV
-334 PASAAGA
+334 PA
-341 APKLGPQ
+341 APKAGPQ
-348 AVAPPRSV
+348 
-356 EAFAPPRPVD
+356 
-366 AVVPPRPVATV
+366 AVVPPRPAASMEQVPRV
-377 AQAPSVP
+377 SLSGPQAVS
-384 PPTPDPVP
+384 

-398 ATRPEA
+398 STRPDSPA
-404 PSAPAVTP
+404 APAVTP
-412 PAKQSQ
+412 PAQDDQ
-418 TREDRR
+418 AREDRR
-424 SEEDESVMDK
+424 SEEAESVMEK
-434 SKSFLRGRWVA
+434 SKPFIRGRWIA
-445 AALVLVALTSG
+445 AAIVLVALTSG

-462 RIMSPAAS
+462 RIMSPAVATES
-470 PETLGTLSVQT
+470 LGTLSVQT
-481 NPEGATVVID
+481 NPAGATVVID

-509 VVELVTDGDVRTIPI
+509 VVELVTEGDVRSIPV
-524 TITAGGQVSQFIEIP
+524 TITPGGQVSQFIEIP

-552 EPPGAQVTVDGRVL
+552 EPAGATVTVDGRVL

-577 PGQHTVVVENELGPV
+577 PGPHSVTVENDLGPV

-606 VVPMTAPRNAPVSG
+606 VVPMSAPRNAPLSG
-620 WISVSAPVDVQLYE
+620 WIAVNAQVDVQLFE

-648 VPVGRHEIEVV
+648 VPVGRHELEVV
-659 NETLGYR
+659 NEALGYR
-666 ASKIVNVSPG
+666 AVKTVNVAPG
-676 QTANLRLDLPKAPMA
+676 QTANIKLDLPKAPMA
-691 LNAIPWAEAW
+691 LNAVPWAEVW
-701 VDGERVGETPIGSVQ
+701 VDGDRVGETPIGSVP

-727 HPELGERRVITT
+727 HPELGERRVVTT

>member
-1 MDPAIARTPSS
+1 MDPAIARTSS
-12 APVAFQDGLGQRRL
+12 STPVAFQDGLGQRRL
-26 SVSVTN
+26 SVSATN
-32 EPLELLAL
+32 ESLELLAL

-69 ARVRG
+69 GRVRG
-74 VERIGKTGTT
+74 VERIGKSGP
-84 TLAVVSDHVQG
+84 TLAIVSEHVPG
-95 VRLSEILTFAES
+95 VRLSEVLAFAES
-107 RLLPVETNAALCL
+107 RLLPIETNAALCL

-144 PERIVVTPQARLVLV
+144 PERIIVTPQARLVLV

-177 WKTLRIPLPRTGSGP
+177 WKTLRIPLARTGSGP

-199 ITQAGFTALALII
+199 ITQAGVTALALII
-212 GRPIAEDDYPARIG
+212 GRPIAEDDYPTRIA
-226 EMANGT
+226 EMASGT
-232 WTLSATGGIEPLP
+232 WALSATGAIEPLP

-251 LMRAMQLD
+251 LMRAIQLD

-281 DPIAEVAALKGFLTR
+281 DPIGEVAALKSFLTR
-296 FHARLTEDSGKPS
+296 YHARVAADSTKTAEPAPAAAPAPAMRLTPM
-309 TPSAVPQAVTR
+309 PSA
-320 QTPLPAVPAASVSA
+320 TPAPTPAASV
-334 PASAAGA
+334 PM
-341 APKLGPQ
+341 APKAGPQ
-348 AVAPPRSV
+348 
-356 EAFAPPRPVD
+356 
-366 AVVPPRPVATV
+366 AVVPPRPAASVEQVPRVSLSGPQAVA
-377 AQAPSVP
+377 
-384 PPTPDPVP
+384 

-398 ATRPEA
+398 STRPDSPA
-404 PSAPAVTP
+404 APAVTP
-412 PAKQSQ
+412 PAKDDQA
-418 TREDRR
+418 REDRR
-424 SEEDESVMDK
+424 SEEAESVMEK
-434 SKSFLRGRWVA
+434 SKPFIRGRWIA
-445 AALVLVALTSG
+445 AAIVLVALTSG

-462 RIMSPAAS
+462 RIMSPAVA
-470 PETLGTLSVQT
+470 PESLGTLSVQT
-481 NPEGATVVID
+481 NPAGATVVID

-509 VVELVTDGDVRTIPI
+509 VVELVTDGDVRSIPV
-524 TITAGGQVSQFIEIP
+524 TITPGGQVSQFIEIP

-552 EPPGAQVTVDGRVL
+552 EPAGATVTVDGRVL
-566 GKSPLTAEGLT
+566 GKSPLTAEGLA
-577 PGQHTVVVENELGPV
+577 PGPHSVTVENDLGPV

-606 VVPMTAPRNAPVSG
+606 VVPMSAPRNAPVSG
-620 WISVSAPVDVQLYE
+620 WIAVNAQVDVQLFE

-648 VPVGRHEIEVV
+648 VPVGRHELEVV
-659 NETLGYR
+659 NEALGYR
-666 ASKIVNVSPG
+666 AVKTVNVAPG
-676 QTANLRLDLPKAPMA
+676 QTANIKLDLPKAPMA
-691 LNAIPWAEAW
+691 LNAQPWAEVW
-701 VDGERVGETPIGSVQ
+701 VDGERVGETPIGSVP

-727 HPELGERRVITT
+727 HPELGERRVVTT

>member
-1 MDPAIARTPSS
+1 MDPAIARTSS
-12 APVAFQDGLGQRRL
+12 STPVAFQDGLGQRRL
-26 SVSVTN
+26 SVSATN
-32 EPLELLAL
+32 ESLELLAL

-69 ARVRG
+69 GRVRG
-74 VERIGKTGTT
+74 VERIGKSGP
-84 TLAVVSDHVQG
+84 TLAIVSEHVPG
-95 VRLSEILTFAES
+95 VRLSEVLAFAES
-107 RLLPVETNAALCL
+107 RLLPIETNAALCL

-144 PERIVVTPQARLVLV
+144 PERIIVTPQARLVLV

-177 WKTLRIPLPRTGSGP
+177 WKTLRIPLARTGSGP

-199 ITQAGFTALALII
+199 ITQAGVTALALII
-212 GRPIAEDDYPARIG
+212 GRPIAEDDYPTRIA
-226 EMANGT
+226 EMASGT
-232 WTLSATGGIEPLP
+232 WALSATGAIEPLP

-251 LMRAMQLD
+251 LMRAIQLD

-281 DPIAEVAALKGFLTR
+281 DPIGEVAALKSFLTR
-296 FHARLTEDSGKPS
+296 YHARVAADSTKTAEPAPAAAPAPAMRLTPV
-309 TPSAVPQAVTR
+309 PSATPVPT
-320 QTPLPAVPAASVSA
+320 PAASV
-334 PASAAGA
+334 PV
-341 APKLGPQ
+341 APKAGPQ
-348 AVAPPRSV
+348 
-356 EAFAPPRPVD
+356 
-366 AVVPPRPVATV
+366 AVVPPRPAASVEEVPRVSLSGPQAVA
-377 AQAPSVP
+377 
-384 PPTPDPVP
+384 

-398 ATRPEA
+398 STRPDPPA
-404 PSAPAVTP
+404 APAVTP
-412 PAKQSQ
+412 PAKDDQA
-418 TREDRR
+418 REDRR
-424 SEEDESVMDK
+424 SEEAESVMEK
-434 SKSFLRGRWVA
+434 SKPFIRGRWIA
-445 AALVLVALTSG
+445 AAIVLVALTSG

-462 RIMSPAAS
+462 RIMSPAVA
-470 PETLGTLSVQT
+470 PESLGTLSVQT
-481 NPEGATVVID
+481 NPAGATVVID

-509 VVELVTDGDVRTIPI
+509 VVELVTDGDVRSIPV
-524 TITAGGQVSQFIEIP
+524 TITPAGQVSQFIEIP

-552 EPPGAQVTVDGRVL
+552 EPAGATVTVDGRVL
-566 GKSPLTAEGLT
+566 GKSPLTAEGLA
-577 PGQHTVVVENELGPV
+577 PGPHSVTVENDLGPV

-606 VVPMTAPRNAPVSG
+606 VVPMSAPRNAPVSG
-620 WISVSAPVDVQLYE
+620 WIAVNAQVDVQLFE

-648 VPVGRHEIEVV
+648 VPVGRHELEVV
-659 NETLGYR
+659 NEALGYR
-666 ASKIVNVSPG
+666 AVKTVNVAPG
-676 QTANLRLDLPKAPMA
+676 QTANIKLDLPKAPMA
-691 LNAIPWAEAW
+691 LNAVPWAEVW
-701 VDGERVGETPIGSVQ
+701 VDGDRVGETPIGSVP

-727 HPELGERRVITT
+727 HPELGERRVVTT

>member
-1 MDPAIARTPSS
+1 MDPAIARTSS
-12 APVAFQDGLGQRRL
+12 STPVAFQDGLGQRRL
-26 SVSVTN
+26 SVSATN
-32 EPLELLAL
+32 ESLELLAL

-69 ARVRG
+69 GRVRG
-74 VERIGKTGTT
+74 VERIGKSGP
-84 TLAVVSDHVQG
+84 TLAIVSEHVPG
-95 VRLSEILTFAES
+95 VRLSEVLAFAES
-107 RLLPVETNAALCL
+107 RLLPIETNAALCL

-144 PERIVVTPQARLVLV
+144 PERIIVTPQARLVLV

-177 WKTLRIPLPRTGSGP
+177 WKTLRIPLARTGSGP

-199 ITQAGFTALALII
+199 ITQAGVTALALII
-212 GRPIAEDDYPARIG
+212 GRPIAEDDYPTRIG
-226 EMANGT
+226 EMASGT
-232 WTLSATGGIEPLP
+232 WALSATGAIEPLP

-251 LMRAMQLD
+251 LMRAIQLD

-281 DPIAEVAALKGFLTR
+281 DPIGEVAALKSFLTR
-296 FHARLTEDSGKPS
+296 YHARVAADSTKTAEPAPAAAPAPAMRLTPV
-309 TPSAVPQAVTR
+309 PSATPVPT
-320 QTPLPAVPAASVSA
+320 PAASV
-334 PASAAGA
+334 PV
-341 APKLGPQ
+341 APKAGPQ
-348 AVAPPRSV
+348 
-356 EAFAPPRPVD
+356 
-366 AVVPPRPVATV
+366 AVVPPRPAASVEEVPRVSLSGPQAVA
-377 AQAPSVP
+377 
-384 PPTPDPVP
+384 

-398 ATRPEA
+398 STRPDPPA
-404 PSAPAVTP
+404 APAVTP
-412 PAKQSQ
+412 PAKDDQA
-418 TREDRR
+418 REDRR
-424 SEEDESVMDK
+424 SEEAESVMEK
-434 SKSFLRGRWVA
+434 SKPFIRGRWIA
-445 AALVLVALTSG
+445 AAIVLVALTSG

-462 RIMSPAAS
+462 RIMSPAVA
-470 PETLGTLSVQT
+470 PESLGTLSVQT
-481 NPEGATVVID
+481 NPAGATVVID

-509 VVELVTDGDVRTIPI
+509 VVELVTDGDVRSIPV
-524 TITAGGQVSQFIEIP
+524 TITPAGQVSQFIEIP

-552 EPPGAQVTVDGRVL
+552 EPAGATVTVDGRVL
-566 GKSPLTAEGLT
+566 GKSPLTAEGLA
-577 PGQHTVVVENELGPV
+577 PGPHSVTVENDLGPV

-606 VVPMTAPRNAPVSG
+606 VVPMSAPRNAPVSG
-620 WISVSAPVDVQLYE
+620 WIAVNAQVDVQLFE

-648 VPVGRHEIEVV
+648 VPVGRHELEVV
-659 NETLGYR
+659 NEALGYR
-666 ASKIVNVSPG
+666 AVKTVNVAPG
-676 QTANLRLDLPKAPMA
+676 QTANIKLDLPKAPMA
-691 LNAIPWAEAW
+691 LNAVPWAEVW
-701 VDGERVGETPIGSVQ
+701 VDGDKVGETPIGSVQ

-727 HPELGERRVITT
+727 HPELGEKRVVTT

>member
-1 MDPAIARTPSS
+1 MDPAIVRTPSS
-12 APVAFQDGLGQRRL
+12 TPVAFQDGLGQRRL
-26 SVSVTN
+26 SVSATN
-32 EPLELLAL
+32 EPLEFLAL

-69 ARVRG
+69 GRVRG
-74 VERIGKTGTT
+74 VERIGKTGTM
-84 TLAVVSDHVQG
+84 LAIVSDHVPG

-107 RLLPVETNAALCL
+107 RLLPIETNAALCL

-133 KMPDVCHGAVG
+133 KMPDVCHGSVG

-177 WKTLRIPLPRTGSGP
+177 WKALRIPLPRTGSGP

-199 ITQAGFTALALII
+199 ITQAGVTALALII
-212 GRPIAEDDYPARIG
+212 GRPIAEDDYPARIA
-226 EMANGT
+226 EMAGGT
-232 WTLSATGGIEPLP
+232 WALSATGGIEPLP

-251 LMRAMQLD
+251 LLRAIQLD

-296 FHARLTEDSGKPS
+296 FHARLAADGGKPS
-309 TPSAVPQAVTR
+309 SPAPSPTPATPRPTAVPGTA
-320 QTPLPAVPAASVSA
+320 PLSVASVPPAAAPAPAVAAHK
-334 PASAAGA
+334 P
-341 APKLGPQ
+341 GPQ
-348 AVAPPRSV
+348 AVV
-356 EAFAPPRPVD
+356 H
-366 AVVPPRPVATV
+366 PRPVAAV
-377 AQAPSVP
+377 APTPGVP
-384 PPTPDPVP
+384 PSAPHPVP

-398 ATRPEA
+398 ATRPDSPVA
-404 PSAPAVTP
+404 SAAAP
-412 PAKQSQ
+412 PAKDDQARQ
-418 TREDRR
+418 GRR
-424 SEEDESVMDK
+424 SEEAESVMEK
-434 SKSFLRGRWVA
+434 SQSFLRGRWIA
-445 AALVLVALTSG
+445 AAIVLVALTSG

-462 RIMSPAAS
+462 RIMSPATA
-470 PETLGTLSVQT
+470 PESLGTLSVQT
-481 NPEGATVVID
+481 NPAGAAVVID

-497 TPLNLQLKPGRH
+497 TPISLPLKPGRH
-509 VVELVTDGDVRTIPI
+509 VVELVTDGDVRTIPV
-524 TITAGGQVSQFIEIP
+524 TITAGGQVSQFIEIA

-552 EPPGAQVTVDGRVL
+552 EPAGAQVTVDGRVL
-566 GKSPLTAEGLT
+566 GRSPLTAEGLT

-606 VVPMTAPRNAPVSG
+606 VVPMTAPRNAPLSG
-620 WISVSAPVDVQLYE
+620 WIAISAPVDVQLYE

-659 NETLGYR
+659 NEAIGYR
-666 ASKIVNVSPG
+666 ATKILNVSPG

-691 LNAIPWAEAW
+691 LNAIPWAEAF

>member
-1 MDPAIARTPSS
+1 
-12 APVAFQDGLGQRRL
+12 
-26 SVSVTN
+26 VTN
-32 EPLELLAL
+32 ETLELLAL
-40 REELTAVSSFE
+40 REELTAVSAFE

-69 ARVRG
+69 GRVRG
-74 VERIGKTGTT
+74 VERVGKTGTT
-84 TLAVVSDHVQG
+84 LAIVSEHVQG
-95 VRLSEILTFAES
+95 VRLSEILAFAES
-107 RLLPVETNAALCL
+107 RLLPIETNAALCL

-199 ITQAGFTALALII
+199 ITQAGVTALALII
-212 GRPIAEDDYPARIG
+212 GRPIAEDDYPARIA
-226 EMANGT
+226 EMAGGT
-232 WTLSATGGIEPLP
+232 WALSATGAIEPLP
-245 AALRDW
+245 GALRDW
-251 LMRAMQLD
+251 LLRAIQLD

-281 DPIAEVAALKGFLTR
+281 DPIGEVAALKSFLTR
-296 FHARLTEDSGKPS
+296 YQARVAADSAK
-309 TPSAVPQAVTR
+309 TPSPAAAAAPAAHRPT
-320 QTPLPAVPAASVSA
+320 AVPAAPSAPPAPAAAKPGPQAVVSPR
-334 PASAAGA
+334 PASAAQT
-341 APKLGPQ
+341 PSIPLSGPQ
-348 AVAPPRSV
+348 SVA
-356 EAFAPPRPVD
+356 
-366 AVVPPRPVATV
+366 
-377 AQAPSVP
+377 
-384 PPTPDPVP
+384 

-398 ATRPEA
+398 STRPD
-404 PSAPAVTP
+404 PIAPAVK
-412 PAKQSQ
+412 PAAKDDQAP
-418 TREDRR
+418 EDR
-424 SEEDESVMDK
+424 SEEAESVMEK
-434 SKSFLRGRWVA
+434 STSFIRGRWIA
-445 AALVLVALTSG
+445 AAIVLVALTSG

-462 RIMSPAAS
+462 RIMSPAAT
-470 PETLGTLSVQT
+470 PESLGTLSVQT
-481 NPEGATVVID
+481 NPAGATVVID

-497 TPLNLQLKPGRH
+497 TPINLQLTPGRH
-509 VVELVTDGDVRTIPI
+509 VVELVTDGDVRTIPV

-552 EPPGAQVTVDGRVL
+552 EPAGATVTVDGRVL

-577 PGQHTVVVENELGPV
+577 PGPHTVTVENELGPV

-606 VVPMTAPRNAPVSG
+606 VVPMTAPKNAPLSG
-620 WISVSAPVDVQLYE
+620 WIAVSAPVDVQLYE

-648 VPVGRHEIEVV
+648 VPVGRHDLEVV
-659 NETLGYR
+659 NEALGYR
-666 ASKIVNVSPG
+666 ASKTVNVAPG
-676 QTANLRLDLPKAPMA
+676 QTANIRLDLPKAPMA
-691 LNAIPWAEAW
+691 LNAVPWAEVW

-727 HPELGERRVITT
+727 HPELGERRVVTT